1 MYLTCVKLVLLK
13 FMFQL
18 VDSGVFYLKAL
29 WKSIFLSRCCI
40 TDRITLQGNWKHSRD
55 VIFIY
60 WRILTGTSLVFS

>member
-1 MYLTCVKLVLLK
+1 MYLTYVKLVLLK

-18 VDSGVFYLKAL
+18 VDSVFKGSLEEY
-29 WKSIFLSRCCI
+29 FLSRCSI